1 MITLPPPPIL
11 VAVLLAAATC
21 GAEPTTQPEPAPVE
35 EPQTADTCGPR
46 GERFANLDWIP
57 ADTRF
62 AALAAYDAEGFD
74 QAGLLLEELSRSQEH
89 PLPIVA
95 QAELGQLDF
104 ELSSMQTT
112 MQFAGFFPAELVKVH
127 SSSGVPVY
135 VWPSTC
141 DLDLARDKVTQAY
154 GVVTRKTVDGM
165 VGVHDQSDFPFDILF
180 LRGDRV
186 AFTPRGRST
195 EVMEWLSAPAEPT
208 LSGEPRPKPGPKL
221 RELDDAPFRILI
233 QGDSLVS
240 GDGETQGGVRLIRAT
255 SVGVELDGSLV
266 ALSPP
271 APPNEASAPNE

>member
-1 MITLPPPPIL
+1 MTPAPSATGF
-11 VAVLLAAATC
+11 AVLLAAATC
-21 GAEPTTQPEPAPVE
+21 SAEPTVEPEPAPME
-35 EPQTADTCGPR
+35 EPGGPDACGPK
-46 GERFANLDWIP
+46 GERFTNLDWIP

-62 AALAAYDAEGFD
+62 AAFAKYDAEGFD

-112 MQFAGFFPAELVKVH
+112 MQFAGFFPAEMVKVH
-127 SSSGVPVY
+127 SKSGVPVY

-141 DLDLARDKVTQAY
+141 DLDVAREKVTEAY

-186 AFTPRGRST
+186 AFTPQGRST

-221 RELDDAPFRILI
+221 SDLDDAPFRILI

-240 GDGETQGGVRLIRAT
+240 GEGETQGGMRLIRAT

-271 APPNEASAPNE
+271 ARTSPPDE